1 MAKRSFHFFR
11 LEDRILLSGEG
22 NEAMEAI
29 VPDPGVMEMLQA
41 EIDAMEA
48 AAATVG
54 SIAGEATP
62 PQDEAS
68 ESSEPTEQSDL
79 PDVSQ
84 LDATKPIEIIF
95 VDAGVEGA
103 DTLIAN
109 VRDSNADTQ
118 WLIVKLEAEQNGI
131 DQITQTLA
139 SMSGVDAI
147 HLLSHGDG
155 AGVVLGNTKLTVD
168 SAPSYAGD
176 IAAWGHALDAQA
188 NLLIYGCDLART
200 TEGQD
205 LIEMLAIV

>member
-1 MAKRSFHFFR
+1 MGKRSFHFFR
-11 LEDRILLSGEG
+11 LEDRVLLSGEG

-29 VPDPGVMEMLQA
+29 VADPGVMEMLQA

-48 AAATVG
+48 AAAAVG
-54 SIAGEATP
+54 SVAGEATP
-62 PQDEAS
+62 SQDEL
-68 ESSEPTEQSDL
+68 SEPPEQSDL
-79 PDVSQ
+79 PDVSR

-95 VDAGVEGA
+95 VDAGVQDA

-109 VRDSNADTQ
+109 LRDSNADTQ
-118 WLIVKLEAEQNGI
+118 WLIVHLGAEQNGI
-131 DQITQTLA
+131 DQITQTLT

-155 AGVVLGNTKLTVD
+155 AGVVLGNTKLTVG